1 MTLFN
6 SNDIANLNSTIPLPS
21 KPKKIV
27 IIGAGG
33 IVSDAHLPAYKKAGF
48 EVLGIFDPQKDKA
61 TKCAEIFNIEKVYSS
76 EDEAFL
82 EKDVVFD
89 IAVPPQVLA
98 EVVKKIP
105 QGSVCQLQKPM
116 GNSMEDARL
125 IKKIINESKVGVK
138 TVCADFFM
146 DQPIHSVDKKR
157 HHESREVL
165 KKLIKFF

>member
-33 IVSDAHLPAYKKAGF
+33 IVSDAHLPAYKKAGL

-116 GNSMEDARL
+116 GNSMED
-125 IKKIINESKVGVK
+125 K
-138 TVCADFFM
+138 TRRTLCVIELDGLAQRGHEEHRAAAEVCPVVED
-146 DQPIHSVDKKR
+146 SCK
-157 HHESREVL
+157 
-165 KKLIKFF
+165 